1 MVSSAINYSI
11 SWVIQYKIKYEGEEF
26 DPVSNVNVWVDAR
39 ALRVSNQVELIGHA
53 NIMLIIL

>member
-11 SWVIQYKIKYEGEEF
+11 SWVIQYEIKYEGEEF
-26 DPVSNVNVWVDAR
+26 DPDSNVNVWVDAR